1 MFDFFDYA
9 QRILSLD
16 NINIGVIY
24 AIVDIET
31 TGGYASA
38 GSITEVAVYVHDGEK
53 VIDSFETLVNPRQ
66 PIPLFIQSM
75 TGITNEMVAD
85 APVFEAIAPQVF
97 ELLNDKVFVAH
108 NVNFDFSFLNSA
120 LQSCGYHLNIKKLCT
135 VRLTRKI
142 FTGLPSYSLGNI
154 CRSLEIPITN
164 RHRAAG
170 DAMATVFLFERLLKN
185 DRQSYIYQFLK
196 KSSKEQYLPL
206 YLPKEQIEQLPRK
219 PGVYYF
225 RDKKGKVIYVGKA
238 KSLKSRVSSHFTHN
252 GTGRQKQEFIRNVH
266 HISYQLCGTELMAAV
281 LEETEIKKL
290 WPIYNTSRKQIDFQY
305 GLYVFEDQKGYAR
318 LAIER
323 KRKHLRPVYT
333 FGLMWEGY
341 RLLWNMVERHQLSPK
356 LCFLDK
362 TKEMDKMQDVDDE
375 PEIYNKRVEAALQT
389 LHDELPT
396 FAVIGDGIEPDQYS
410 CLLIERGRFY
420 GMGYISKEMKVK
432 KLSTIKKILT
442 PYIDNDFI
450 RDMIYRYAE
459 AYPEKRISFGIQ

>member
-1 MFDFFDYA
+1 M
-9 QRILSLD
+9 
-16 NINIGVIY
+16 IY

-38 GSITEVAVYVHDGEK
+38 GNITEVAIFVHDGEK
-53 VIDSFETLVNPRQ
+53 VIDRFETLVNPRQ

-75 TGITNEMVAD
+75 TGITNEMVAH
-85 APVFEAIAPQVF
+85 APVFAEVAAQIF
-97 ELLNDKVFVAH
+97 ELLNDKIFVAH
-108 NVNFDFSFLNSA
+108 NVNFDFSFLNNA
-120 LQSCGYHLNIKKLCT
+120 LQQCGFSLNVKKLCT

-154 CRSLEIPITN
+154 CRSLEIHIEN
-164 RHRAAG
+164 RHRAGG
-170 DAMATVFLFERLLKN
+170 DASATVKLFELLLKN
-185 DRQSYIYQFLK
+185 DRQNHIYQFLK
-196 KSSKEQYLPL
+196 KSSGEQYLPL

-225 RDKKGKVIYVGKA
+225 RDQKGKVIYVGKA
-238 KSLKSRVSSHFTHN
+238 KSLKNRVSSHFTHN

-266 HISYQLCGTELMAAV
+266 HISYQLCGTELMAAI
-281 LEETEIKKL
+281 LEETEIKRL
-290 WPIYNTSRKQIDFQY
+290 WPVYNTSRKQTDFQY

-323 KRKHLRPVYT
+323 KRRHLRPVHT

-341 RLLWNMVERHQLSPK
+341 RLLWNMIERHHLSPK
-356 LCFLDK
+356 LCFIDK
-362 TKEMDKMQDVDDE
+362 TREMSEAAEVYDE
-375 PEIYNKRVEAALQT
+375 PETYNKRVEAALQT

-396 FAVIGDGIEPDQYS
+396 FAIIGDGVENDQYS
-410 CLLIERGRFY
+410 CLLIEKGRFY
-420 GMGYISKEMKVK
+420 GMGYMPREMKAK
-432 KLSTIKKILT
+432 KLSAIKKILT

-459 AYPEKRISFGIQ
+459 TYPEKRISFSHAD